1 MPGADRGGDDEAML
15 KTIRNVLIKL
25 IGGTRNDR
33 LVRAVRQRVVGGV
46 NPLEGRLRAMSPE
59 ELLGVTDDLRAR
71 LGEGAA
77 PESLLPEAFAAIREA
92 SRRGRDHR
100 QFDVQLIA
108 GQVLYNGDIA
118 EEATGEGKTI
128 ACYPAIYLT
137 VLQGKKVHVVTVNDY
152 LVERDAEFARPL
164 FGLLGVTVG
173 YIQAHMG
180 LDDRQAAYACDVT
193 YGSDSE
199 FGFDYLRDN
208 TKVNVAEQAQG
219 PLDFAI
225 VDEVDNILID
235 EARTPLI
242 LSGPAY
248 GEPGR
253 YRKADQ
259 IARKLEK
266 LQSQANRETQSR
278 LREWGSEPPAGYASH
293 PKFKMALKK
302 FKADPSQKSGLSLT
316 EEEAEAL
323 GHTQHFVVNAEN
335 KNASLTHEGVSA
347 AQEDHELGAIYQ
359 DGAEWPHLITQSL
372 RARLLYDRDRDY
384 VVRDGEVVIVDEF
397 TGRLM
402 VGRQWSEG
410 LHQAVEAK
418 ENVTIKEETQTMA
431 TITYQNYF
439 KLYEK
444 LAGMTGTAM
453 TESSEFM
460 KIFGLE
466 VVAVPTHRPV
476 NRMDHND
483 RIYRTEGEK
492 FTAIVEEIRHYAVDM
507 GRPVLVGTTS
517 VAKSERLSA
526 MLTQMYGIDHDV
538 LNARPENAAREADI
552 VAEAGFRHA
561 RKKGSKKMVGN
572 VTIATNMAGRGTDIK
587 LGPGVVNP
595 HCIVPADEDLPEG
608 VAPSELY
615 PAGVSK
621 CCLLCQEHN
630 PATGCAHCFK
640 PTVDGDFPRRGRTD
654 CREEVPCGLHV
665 VGTERH
671 EARRIDNQ
679 LRGRSGRQGDPGSSR
694 FFLCLE
700 DDLMRIFAGPA
711 VLKMLEWLGMKDGMA
726 IEHKRISKGIER
738 AQKRVEQRNFD
749 MRKHLLDYD
758 EIMDYQRKT
767 FYQRRQQV
775 LEGRDLNAIIVEMIA
790 ETVADGLGRYLGGD
804 YSRRCI
810 CDWARTHLRLDLGP
824 EQIRGEKAEDLEAVT
839 ADLRRRA
846 REDAAADISRS
857 IGEYIDPD
865 LDRREWD
872 LAALSRW
879 AMSRYGVQLSQGQLR
894 RMSPGEIEQG
904 FIAAASE
911 RLEKI
916 DLSPVAGYLTEDFA
930 RVALAQWVQQK
941 FDIKCDADE
950 LTGEMDEVTDRLTE
964 RVMAAYRQREVEY
977 PVQFALQRAFPDGNT
992 NNVFHCNALAD
1003 WVNAK
1008 YRAGVTGDDF
1018 AGKRTE
1024 EISDRLIEIGRQY
1037 TEGGRLARDVD
1048 EHLAAAATPADH
1060 VGFAADRFDTT
1071 LPEAD
1076 LRNGDARETLL
1087 AAGRRFLRR
1096 EVDELERFV
1105 LLQQYDGAW
1114 KDHLL
1119 GMDHLKSGI
1128 GLRGYAEQDPK
1139 IAYKRE
1145 GSALFREMLDGV
1157 RDRVSENIFKVRLS
1171 AAAEVSSVYQ
1181 ISQMVHEQLAGYDHL
1196 TQEMVAQQAAGEL
1209 QRVQTF
1215 RRDQPKVGRNDPC
1228 PCGSGKKY
1236 KKCCGQNV

>member
-1 MPGADRGGDDEAML
+1 ML
-15 KTIRNVLIKL
+15 KTIGKLVIKL
-25 IGGTRNDR
+25 MGGTRNDR
-33 LVRAVRQRVVGGV
+33 LVRAMHHEVKTSV
-46 NPLEGRLRAMSPE
+46 NPLEARLRAMSPA
-59 ELLGVTDDLRAR
+59 ELAGVTDDLRAR
-71 LGEGAA
+71 LAGGERA
-77 PESLLPEAFAAIREA
+77 ESVLPEAFAAIREA
-92 SRRGRDHR
+92 SRRGRNHR

-108 GQVLYNGDIA
+108 GRVLYNGDIA

-128 ACYPAIYLT
+128 ACYPAVYLT
-137 VLQGKKVHVVTVNDY
+137 VLGGGKVHVVTVNDY

-164 FGLLGVTVG
+164 FALLGVTVG
-173 YIQAHMG
+173 FIQAHMG
-180 LDDRQAAYACDVT
+180 LADRQAAYACDVT

-208 TKVNVAEQAQG
+208 TKVSVAEQAQG
-219 PLDFAI
+219 PLDYAI

-248 GEPGR
+248 GESGR

-259 IARKLEK
+259 IARKLEQ
-266 LQSQANRETQSR
+266 LQSQANRDTQAR
-278 LREWGSEPPAGYASH
+278 LREWGEEPPAGYAGH
-293 PKFKMALKK
+293 PKFKMAMKK
-302 FKADPSQKSGLSLT
+302 FQADPSQKSGFSLT
-316 EEEAEAL
+316 EEEAESL
-323 GHTQHFVVNAEN
+323 GHTQYFVVNAEN

-347 AQEDHELGAIYQ
+347 AQEDRELGAIYQ

-372 RARLLYDRDRDY
+372 RARLLYQRDRDY

-439 KLYEK
+439 KLYGK

-453 TESSEFM
+453 TESAEFM

-466 VVAVPTHRPV
+466 VIAVPTHRPI
-476 NRMDHND
+476 NRIDHND
-483 RIYRTEGEK
+483 RIYRTEEEK
-492 FTAIVEEIRHYAVDM
+492 YKAIVEDIRHYAIDM

-526 MLTQMYGIDHDV
+526 MLTRMYGLEHDV

-552 VAEAGFRHA
+552 VAEAGFRHP

-595 HCIVPADEDLPEG
+595 QCLMPADDDLPEG

-615 PAGVSK
+615 PPGGSK
-621 CCLLCQEHN
+621 CCIHCEQYD
-630 PATGCAHCFK
+630 ATTGCGHCFK
-640 PTVDGDFPRRGRTD
+640 PKLDSDFPLRGRTD
-654 CREEVPCGLHV
+654 CCEEVPCGLHV

-711 VLKMLEWLGMKDGMA
+711 VLKMLEWLGMKDGMS

-738 AQKRVEQRNFD
+738 AQKRVEQRSFD

-767 FYQRRQQV
+767 FYGRRQQV
-775 LEGRDLNAIIVEMIA
+775 LEGRNLEEIIVEMIG
-790 ETVADGLGRYLGGD
+790 ETIADGVDRYLGGD
-804 YSRRCI
+804 YGRQCI
-810 CDWARTHLRLDLGP
+810 SDWARTHLRLDVAP
-824 EQIRGEKAEDLEAVT
+824 EQIRGDKAEDFDPVT

-846 REDAAADISRS
+846 QEDAAADISRS
-857 IGEYIDPD
+857 IGEYIDPEA
-865 LDRREWD
+865 DRREWD
-872 LAALSRW
+872 LASLSSW
-879 AMSRYGVQLSQGQLR
+879 AMSRYGVQLSQTQLR
-894 RMSPGEIEQG
+894 RMTPGEIEQE
-904 FIAAASE
+904 FITAANE
-911 RLEKI
+911 RLEKV
-916 DLSPVAGYLTEDFA
+916 DLSPVATYLADDFA
-930 RVALAQWVQQK
+930 RVALAQWAQGR
-941 FDIKCDADE
+941 FDIKLEPETLA
-950 LTGEMDEVTDRLTE
+950 GEAAEVTDRLTE
-964 RVMAAYRQREVEY
+964 RVMAAYRRREAEY
-977 PVQFALQRAFPDGNT
+977 PVEYALQRAFPDGNT

-1008 YRAGVTGDDF
+1008 YRAGVGGEAFVDKRVPEITEQLLEI
-1018 AGKRTE
+1018 GKR
-1024 EISDRLIEIGRQY
+1024 Y
-1037 TEGGRLARDVD
+1037 TEGGQLVRDVEAQLASGD
-1048 EHLAAAATPADH
+1048 NAAEHVA
-1060 VGFAADRFDTT
+1060 FAAERFDTEMT
-1071 LPEAD
+1071 EAD
-1076 LRNGDARETLL
+1076 FRNGDAREKLL
-1087 AAGRRFLRR
+1087 AVGERFLRR
-1096 EVDELERFV
+1096 EVNELERFV
-1105 LLQQYDGAW
+1105 LLQQYDSAW

-1171 AAAEVSSVYQ
+1171 ASAEVASVYQ

-1196 TQEMVAQQAAGEL
+1196 TQEMAAQQAAS
-1209 QRVQTF
+1209 QAQKVQTF

-1236 KKCCGQNV
+1236 KKCCGRNN